1 MDKNDC
7 LHLLTAVPLALAVI
21 GFAAFAASPALAQ
34 SEAPLDPVEV
44 HGKRSEAPRP
54 DAHRSCPGY
63 GEEIRERF
71 ARALPYIARNGET
84 RVSFE
89 LRGREITGVRTQG
102 GPLEYRHLL
111 RRAVYGIE
119 CVGDGPSSQRYMFLV
134 VFKAGGADGS
144 APLALVDGLTVA
156 SLD

>member
-7 LHLLTAVPLALAVI
+7 PHLLTAVPLALAVI

-34 SEAPLDPVEV
+34 SEAP
-44 HGKRSEAPRP
+44 RP
-54 DAHRSCPGY
+54 DAHHSCPGY

-89 LRGREITGVRTQG
+89 LRGRKITGVQTQG

-119 CVGDGPSSQRYMFLV
+119 CVGDGPSSQRYTFLV
-134 VFKAGGADGS
+134 VFKAGGADGA